1 MEKQQDSKKKE
12 KERETMAAA
21 AKATNSN
28 EKLSNESAL
37 QFQICCANYYKSLC
51 VSRTT
56 Y

>member
-1 MEKQQDSKKKE
+1 
-12 KERETMAAA
+12 MAAA